1 MIIHTPAIV
10 LRSFS
15 YGDTSL
21 IARCFSKDY
30 GKINLIVKGA
40 RSKRSPK
47 SAQFQP
53 LSYVDVIYHNK
64 PNRELQVLSKVN
76 FRESW
81 PRILKDLRSV
91 TLSIAIL
98 EITEKILSEDYPHPK
113 LFKTLVNVLR
123 AFNEKKTDPNILF
136 WFYECALLTHLGFSP
151 NLGQFELP
159 GLELPDPSSGP
170 NSGIILEGLLKE
182 NIHDLPSELVT
193 PEDRKI
199 ISNYLWI
206 LMLYHFDGLG
216 KIRSMAVV
224 RQILTDI

>member
-1 MIIHTPAIV
+1 MIVHTPAIV
-10 LRSFS
+10 LKSFS

-21 IARCFSKDY
+21 IARCFSRDY

-53 LSYVDVIYHNK
+53 LSYVDLVYRNK
-64 PNRELQVLSKVN
+64 PNRELQILSKVN

-81 PRILKDLRSV
+81 PGILQDLRSI
-91 TLSIAIL
+91 TLSMAIL
-98 EITEKILSEDYPHPK
+98 EMTEKTLSEDDPHPG
-113 LFKTLVNVLR
+113 LFNNLADVLR

-136 WFYECALLTHLGFSP
+136 WFYECSLLTHLGFRP
-151 NLGQFELP
+151 DLDQRELP
-159 GLELPDPSSGP
+159 GLVLPDPNSGP
-170 NSGIILEGLLKE
+170 NSGIIIKRLLDE
-182 NIHDLPSELVT
+182 NIQNLPEELVT
-193 PEDRKI
+193 PKDRQI

-206 LMLYHFDGLG
+206 LMRYHFDGMA

-224 RQILTDI
+224 RQILADA

>member
-10 LRSFS
+10 LKSFS

-21 IARCFSKDY
+21 IARCFSRDY

-53 LSYVDVIYHNK
+53 LSYVDLVYRNK
-64 PNRELQVLSKVN
+64 PNRELQILSKVN

-81 PRILKDLRSV
+81 PGILQDLRSI
-91 TLSIAIL
+91 TLSMAIL
-98 EITEKILSEDYPHPK
+98 EMTEKTLSEDDPHPG
-113 LFKTLVNVLR
+113 LFKNLADVLR
-123 AFNEKKTDPNILF
+123 AFNEKKSDPNILF
-136 WFYECALLTHLGFSP
+136 WFYECSLLTHLGFRP
-151 NLGQFELP
+151 DLDQRELP
-159 GLELPDPSSGP
+159 GLVLPDPNSGP
-170 NSGIILEGLLKE
+170 NSGIIIKKLLDE
-182 NIHDLPSELVT
+182 NIQNLPEELVT
-193 PEDRKI
+193 PKDRQI

-206 LMLYHFDGLG
+206 LMRYHFDDMA

-224 RQILTDI
+224 RQILADN